1 MHEHGLAS
9 KSQSSPRVKASYGS
23 APARPPQRART
34 PGPGRRP
41 KRPSGSGA
49 PPSPPRPQL
58 APHLDLQ
65 PGELKEDGEVAA
77 VWSDGGGTR
86 YSFGALALLY
96 VASHFQCASYR
107 GGGGDGVRG
116 GVRRLREGQ
125 RPHEVFSGAW
135 RRLRV
140 CQSPIVQASDQSFR
154 APPWARPG
162 CSWRSRWSSPCSLS
176 R

>member
-1 MHEHGLAS
+1 MEIHKNRMLGIISAKNLIFFSPPLPLPTYGLNTAGPLPNAPRAHGDALL
-9 KSQSSPRVKASYGS
+9 QLR
-23 APARPPQRART
+23 
-34 PGPGRRP
+34 RRP
-41 KRPSGSGA
+41 SLT

-107 GGGGDGVRG
+107 GGGGDGG
-116 GVRRLREGQ
+116 
-125 RPHEVFSGAW
+125 
-135 RRLRV
+135 
-140 CQSPIVQASDQSFR
+140 
-154 APPWARPG
+154 
-162 CSWRSRWSSPCSLS
+162 
-176 R
+176 